1 MTRLENFLKI
11 RTWLL
16 AACATILL
24 IGAARADAI
33 DDMKKKGEM
42 VVGMEVAYVP
52 YEFFKD
58 GEIVGYDCDIARKI
72 AAKIG
77 VKAVFI
83 DTDWSGIIP
92 ALYAHKFD
100 VIMSGM
106 TMTKERAEK
115 VYFSMPYGDASMMIF
130 LRADESR
137 IKGPEDLSGM
147 VVAATLGSAGAGVIE
162 RFNAHLKSEG
172 KPGFSDIKLFEHYP
186 EAYLELSNHRADAV
200 LNSLSTLAV
209 VMRDQPGKFKMIGGI
224 QDLKAYFG
232 LAFRQQDGRFRDLA
246 NETLAEMKKSGEL
259 DALQVKWFGTTMVT
273 PNEIPPVLP

>member
-1 MTRLENFLKI
+1 M

-16 AACATILL
+16 AVCATLL
-24 IGAARADAI
+24 LGGAARADAI

-115 VYFSMPYGDASMMIF
+115 IYFSMPYGDASMMIF
-130 LRADESR
+130 LRADEAR

-172 KPGFSDIKLFEHYP
+172 KPGFTDIKLYEHYP
-186 EAYLELSNHRADAV
+186 EAYIDLSNHRADAV

-232 LAFRQQDGRFRDLA
+232 LAFRRQDERLRDLA
-246 NETLAEMKKSGEL
+246 NETLLEMKKSGEL
-259 DALQVKWFGTTMVT
+259 DALQMKWFGTTMVT
-273 PNEIPPVLP
+273 PNEIPAVLP